1 MDSEDFSKW
10 RKRVGLTQDGVAERL
25 KVSRSTVQNWASGAT
40 PISHVAEQVLGT
52 LEHRLLQENGGL
64 GPVTLTYAD
73 GPMWL
78 DARAPRRMAMLQ
90 MEPFRTNSAA
100 LGRVL
105 ELWGSQSFHVPF
117 IVLEGDEMLW
127 NSVELG
133 RVVSGQDDGAPVPA
147 RWRAMVITNIAEYMR
162 KVAIR
167 FPVRSGPRVWS
178 AEETAAWE
186 AKVLAAV
193 EALEVLAAEVP
204 AGTVTLHRV
213 EEVLTDLRD
222 LSAFPTHEL
231 HHQLV
236 AAFL

>member
-1 MDSEDFSKW
+1 MNGDDFTRW

-25 KVSRSTVQNWASGAT
+25 KVSRSTVQNWANGTT
-40 PISHVAEQVLGT
+40 PISHVAEQVLAT
-52 LEHRLLQENGGL
+52 LEHRLQQENGGL

-78 DARAPRRMAMLQ
+78 DATPSRRVPMLQ

-105 ELWGSQSFHVPF
+105 ELAGTQGFHVPF
-117 IVLEGDEMLW
+117 VVMEGDEVLW
-127 NSVELG
+127 NSTELS
-133 RVVSGQDDGAPVPA
+133 RVISGQDEAAPIPV
-147 RWRAMVITNIAEYMR
+147 RWRAKVIADIADYMR

-167 FPVRSGPRVWS
+167 FPVRSGPRVWT

-186 AKVLAAV
+186 AKVMRAVDALDALAV
-193 EALEVLAAEVP
+193 EVP
-204 AGTVTLHRV
+204 AGSVTLQRV
-213 EEVLTDLRD
+213 EEVLTDLRE